1 MHIFELFYRIDKS
14 RTIKTGGARFS
25 LAIANDIVKFHSGEI
40 TVKSRLDK
48 ETTFEIQIPLVEEK

>member
-14 RTIKTGGARFS
+14 RTIKTGGARFG
-25 LAIANDIVKFHSGEI
+25 LVIAHYIVKRHSGEL